1 MNTAI
6 AITIISVMG
15 TAVFGLFFTQFQNLR
30 DVMQKG
36 FDSLETKVD
45 SLETKV
51 DENTAAVSALDT
63 KFTGAI
69 NNLETRMT
77 EKFLNHLREH
87 GERFAR
93 IEAKLDIDPPAEAA

>member
-15 TAVFGLFFTQFQNLR
+15 TAVFGLFFMQFQNLR
-30 DVMQKG
+30 EDMKKG
-36 FDSLETKVD
+36 FD

-77 EKFLNHLREH
+77 EKFLNHLRDH
-87 GERFAR
+87 GERLAR